1 MANPYGAYQLAGI
14 ESKLIDNLL
23 KGRQSQIETREETG
37 KQRGVLKKQFEKEIE
52 DAQAAA
58 KRASGK
64 HGKLFKGLKLLSA
77 LVGPGWSAAIG
88 AATSGAQTNTQR
100 KALRKLLGT
109 SSKRWEKTFLKDASK
124 RYTTHAQEK
133 QMSKGDIGRSAV
145 FGGLQSYL
153 ASDMLGGGEGG
164 GVFKG
169 MFGEGSQAAAGVA
182 PIPGVGPT
190 NLVQARTGP
199 LKILGSNIAKRFNPM
214 TFATRAGAAGLGAK
228 GMEGFASQLSLL
240 QSLLGGGDDMEDFI
254 GNYLPNL

>member
-14 ESKLIDNLL
+14 ESKLIENLL

-52 DAQAAA
+52 QAQAAA
-58 KRASGK
+58 KRASKK
-64 HGKLFKGLKLLSA
+64 HGKLFKGLQLIATLIN
-77 LVGPGWSAAIG
+77 PAAG
-88 AATSGAQTNTQR
+88 ATMGAITGGAQANIQR

-109 SSKRWEKTFLKDASK
+109 SSKRWEKTFLRDASK
-124 RYTTHAQEK
+124 RYTAHAQAK

-145 FGGLQSYL
+145 FGGLESYL
-153 ASDMLGGGEGG
+153 TSKMLGGGEGE

-169 MFGEGSQAAAGVA
+169 MFEGAPVGGAAEGVSNFLPA
-182 PIPGVGPT
+182 TPFKT
-190 NLVQARTGP
+190 
-199 LKILGSNIAKRFNPM
+199 LGSNLAKRFDPT
-214 TFATRAGAAGLGAK
+214 TFTQRAGAAALTSEGL
-228 GMEGFASQLSLL
+228 EGLTGQLSLL